1 MNTSLTKEF
10 TKEESKRG
18 LDSISDF
25 KSLGGDGMPA
35 LSYKKNVR
43 IFVVRMRSGKSKLFL
58 WWGDASKMETEVA
71 LIPKVTKPKKLNDL
85 RPINLCNVIYKVA
98 SKVLQTA

>member
-1 MNTSLTKEF
+1 MNTSLTKKF

-43 IFVVRMRSGKSKLFL
+43 IFVVRMRSGKSKLF
-58 WWGDASKMETEVA
+58 
-71 LIPKVTKPKKLNDL
+71 
-85 RPINLCNVIYKVA
+85 
-98 SKVLQTA
+98 